1 MKKFFVAVA
10 VAVLLPAS
18 VFAAYVP
25 GSYAVNVNTNIR
37 SMPSMSGALIG
48 HFNRGN
54 SVTVLSVVGSWC
66 RVAYK
71 YRNSYVYCNLLAPTN
86 GAAMGS
92 GTVTGAASVSTVVS
106 SAPATNGLA
115 TQNLKSLQNW
125 LLTNNE
131 GVDYINNSY
140 FQVRDAAL
148 SWDGEAKIADFY
160 FQWPLLTGPKCSMT
174 FSGSSHLNGVYKGD
188 CFDASGNVKVSKVAV
203 DVPPQSY
210 DLPMLLFKNYV
221 GNLLADRVSM
231 STLDT
236 YFSKSQHITGLF
248 RLYKDAQGVQR
259 WEGKFIDD
267 NNGNFMVVTA
277 DASKT
282 GGSFLV
288 QKGLFQ

>member
-1 MKKFFVAVA
+1 MKKFFVAAA
-10 VAVLLPAS
+10 VMVLLPAS

-25 GSYAVNVNTNIR
+25 GSYTVNINTNIR

-48 HFNRGN
+48 HFNKGE
-54 SVTVLSVVGSWC
+54 TVNVLKVVGSWC

-71 YRNSYVYCNLLAPTN
+71 YANAYVYCSLLAPTN
-86 GAAMGS
+86 GAAAGS
-92 GTVTGAASVSTVVS
+92 GTVTGGVT
-106 SAPATNGLA
+106 APVTNGLA
-115 TQNLKSLQNW
+115 TQNLKSLQSW

-148 SWDGEAKIADFY
+148 SWDGEAKLADFY

-174 FSGSSHLNGVYKGD
+174 FGGSSHANEVYRGD

-221 GNLLADRVSM
+221 GHLLADGASM
-231 STLDT
+231 ATLDT
-236 YFSKSQHITGLF
+236 YFAKSRHITGLF